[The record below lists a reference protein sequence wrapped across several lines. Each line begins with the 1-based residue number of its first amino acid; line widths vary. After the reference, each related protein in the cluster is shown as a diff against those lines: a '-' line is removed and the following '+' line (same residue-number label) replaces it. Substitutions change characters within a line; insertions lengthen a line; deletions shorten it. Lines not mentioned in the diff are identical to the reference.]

1 MGQKV
6 ETKQGSW
13 QRLVQIYGNFSRCLR
28 NPCKMYGL
36 IKTNKQGNPVRVI
49 TSECGTAIE
58 NLSIF
63 VEKCLYSEVLKIESR
78 VTCTSEMITVI
89 DNLNKGKFWYY
100 QYVS

>member
-1 MGQKV
+1 
-6 ETKQGSW
+6 
-13 QRLVQIYGNFSRCLR
+13 
-28 NPCKMYGL
+28 MYGL

-49 TSECGTAIE
+49 TSGCGT
-58 NLSIF
+58 
-63 VEKCLYSEVLKIESR
+63 VEKCLYSEVLKTESK